1 MARPPFFCNNAVF
14 LFIRSIFFLPL
25 KNEKNHCGLRHSRT
39 KAHNVTGRSHTNAS
53 TLTFSLCGNGGSSV
67 HRGTGSSIPPPGS
80 LLPWR
85 VPGTL
90 AWTPITS
97 SSLPCAGT
105 QDSIGCH
112 RTHGALLFVW
122 PKTTIPRKHSATARD
137 LLIVSV
143 DRACQSRPNTI
154 PSSLSCQ

>member
-53 TLTFSLCGNGGSSV
+53 
-67 HRGTGSSIPPPGS
+67 IPPPGS

-112 RTHGALLFVW
+112 RTHGAFLFVW

-143 DRACQSRPNTI
+143 GRACQSRPNTI